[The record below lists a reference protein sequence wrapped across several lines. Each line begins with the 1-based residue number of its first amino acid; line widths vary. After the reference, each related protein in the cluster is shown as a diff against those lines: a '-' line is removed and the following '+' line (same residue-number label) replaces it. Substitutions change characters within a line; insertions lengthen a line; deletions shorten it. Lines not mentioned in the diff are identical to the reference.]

1 MFSSGAIGQGDGYS
15 ISSPGPGASLAFPSR
30 RSRLGFFPT
39 ESQGQSWG
47 DTGGLLNM
55 TTTQRSILKLNKF
68 LLLLHFLS
76 AASQIP
82 PHPSHVS
89 PQPWRS
95 SFSYLMKMNSPI
107 SYTFLPSAPPP
118 LSSSNKPYPSLQH
131 PSKDCPHSIY
141 PTSRAFF
148 PLAPSKATPN
158 LPYRSCSFPTA
169 CAA

>member
-1 MFSSGAIGQGDGYS
+1 MSCFLLVPLAKEMVIGSLLLAPVPASPSPHEGWGFSLHKAKG
-15 ISSPGPGASLAFPSR
+15 SLGGTR
-30 RSRLGFFPT
+30 
-39 ESQGQSWG
+39 
-47 DTGGLLNM
+47 GGLLNT
-55 TTTQRSILKLNKF
+55 TTTQRSILKLNTF

-82 PHPSHVS
+82 PHSSHVS

-95 SFSYLMKMNSPI
+95 SFSFLMKMNSPI

-118 LSSSNKPYPSLQH
+118 LSSSNKPYPSLEH
-131 PSKDCPHSIY
+131 PSRDCSHSIY

-148 PLAPSKATPN
+148 PPAPSKATPN